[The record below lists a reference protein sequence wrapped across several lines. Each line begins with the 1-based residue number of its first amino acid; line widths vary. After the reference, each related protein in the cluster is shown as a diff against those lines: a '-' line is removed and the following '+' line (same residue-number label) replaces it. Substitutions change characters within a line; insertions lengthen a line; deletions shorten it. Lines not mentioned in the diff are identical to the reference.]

1 MRTINLIPQEGKRQ
15 DESRRRV
22 LLLAGLGALF
32 LVLLGALTIWRQ
44 GAVRDAEDA
53 LNEQIATNNGL
64 QSQINAL
71 AGAEDLQNE
80 FNAGVATL
88 ALALQNDVEWGTL
101 LSDLGRLIPDQVWVE
116 TYTGSVNRGQLEAGI
131 GQITFSGTAF
141 TPPDVANWLRVLDS
155 DRYPG
160 VVGSWASAITASS
173 IADVDVVTFTSTTNL
188 NDAALSDRLAERTPE
203 IP

>member
-15 DESRRRV
+15 DESRRRI

-53 LNEQIATNNGL
+53 VNEQITTNNGL
-64 QSQINAL
+64 QEQINRL
-71 AGAEDLQNE
+71 AGAEDNQNE

-88 ALALQNDVEWGTL
+88 ALALDNDVECGTL
-101 LSDLGRLIPDQVWVE
+101 LSDLGRLIPDQVWVT
-116 TYTGSVNRGQLEAGI
+116 TYAGSVNRGQPGAGI

-141 TPPDVANWLRVLDS
+141 EPPDVANWLRVLDS
-155 DRYPG
+155 DRFPG
-160 VVGSWASAITASS
+160 VVGTWATAITASS
-173 IADVDVVTFTSTTNL
+173 IAEVDVVSFTSTTNL
-188 NDAALSDRLAERTPE
+188 NDAALSDRLSERIPE